1 LSGNDIGDYSLDPA
15 HLPPMPKLM
24 IAGPGELHEED
35 LSIMATQVIAHYG
48 DVWVQVHKQVLES
61 LGRVLGAADLP
72 YLIPGTGTTCL
83 DAGVFNLFEAGQKV
97 VVPATGFFGTR
108 LAEVAR
114 AHRLEVTEVPVDV
127 GAAVDPARVADAAR
141 GADGV
146 LTVHVETATG
156 VRHPIEEIAQV
167 AHEAGA
173 LCFVDCIASAG
184 GELLSVDAMDLDA
197 AVTGTQKGLETPPGL
212 GVIAL
217 GPRGRARIDSGG
229 EPLGSW
235 YLDLK
240 RWDWYRKEW
249 GSWHPHP
256 VTMPTNLVLALATSL
271 KRIMDFGLEDW
282 VSRRAE
288 LAKRCREGLRNL
300 GLEPVPQAGVEANL
314 IVAAWADD
322 PAAIQRYLLA
332 ETGIMISGGLTPTL
346 GKAIR
351 IGLMGGTAT
360 EEMVD
365 RVLEGIGRALRAA
378 DSAPES
384 PAV

>member
-1 LSGNDIGDYSLDPA
+1 
-15 HLPPMPKLM
+15 MPSLM

-35 LSIMATQVIAHYG
+35 LSVMGTQVIAHYG
-48 DVWVQVHKQVLES
+48 DVWVEVHRQVLAS
-61 LGRVLGAADLP
+61 LGRMLGSADVP

-114 AHRLEVTEVPVDV
+114 AHRLEVAEVPVEI
-127 GAAVDPARVADAAR
+127 GDPVKPDRVADAI
-141 GADGV
+141 GDADGV
-146 LTVHVETATG
+146 LSVHVETATG
-156 VRHPIEEIAQV
+156 VRHPIEEIARV

-173 LCFVDCIASAG
+173 LCLVDCIASAG
-184 GELLSVDAMDLDA
+184 GELLNLDRMGLDA
-197 AVTGTQKGLETPPGL
+197 VVTGTQKGLETPPGL
-212 GVIAL
+212 GVVAL
-217 GPRGRARIDSGG
+217 GAGGRARVDSRG
-229 EPLGSW
+229 EILGSW

-256 VTMPTNLVLALATSL
+256 VTMPTNLVLALAASL
-271 KRIMDFGLEDW
+271 KRILEFGPEAW
-282 VSRRAE
+282 VARRAE
-288 LAKRCREGLRNL
+288 LAKRCREGLRDL

-322 PAAIQRYLLA
+322 PVAIQRYLLA
-332 ETGIMISGGLTPTL
+332 ETGIMISGGLTPTA

-365 RVLEGIGRALRAA
+365 RVLEGIAGALQVERA
-378 DSAPES
+378 
-384 PAV
+384 